1 MDFKTFINVLTYFN
15 IWSPFPCYLISFSQ
29 EHIKVGILFP
39 FLQMRKVK
47 FEVCAQN
54 SRTWISTQISWMP
67 KPTSQLLL

>member
-54 SRTWISTQISWMP
+54 SRT
-67 KPTSQLLL
+67 